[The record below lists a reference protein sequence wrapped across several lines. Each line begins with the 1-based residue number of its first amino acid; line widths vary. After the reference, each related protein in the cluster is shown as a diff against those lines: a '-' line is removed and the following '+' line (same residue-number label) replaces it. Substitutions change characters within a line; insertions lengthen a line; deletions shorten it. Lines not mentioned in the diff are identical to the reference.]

1 MGLLPV
7 PETDRIML
15 ELLVVA
21 ALVGGGV
28 LIYNSLVKLR
38 ETADAAWADVDVQ
51 LKRRYDLIPN
61 LVETVRGY
69 AGHEKDTFEAV
80 VEARSRAM
88 SSQGPAE
95 RAEAEGMLTGAL
107 KSLFALSESYPD
119 LRASDNFR
127 QLQGTLSELEDDIQK
142 SRRYYNAVIRDY
154 NTRVGQ
160 VPTNLV
166 ARSFGFR
173 EREFFELDEG
183 ERAVPRV
190 SFGNEG

>member
-1 MGLLPV
+1 MW
-7 PETDRIML
+7 
-15 ELLVVA
+15 ELIVVA
-21 ALVGGGV
+21 VLVFGGV
-28 LIYNSLVKLR
+28 AIYNSLVKLR

-80 VEARSRAM
+80 VQARSRAM
-88 SSQGPAE
+88 ASSGPAE
-95 RAEAEGMLTGAL
+95 RAQAEGMLTNAL
-107 KSLFALSESYPD
+107 KSLFALSEGYPE
-119 LRASDNFR
+119 LRASENFQ
-127 QLQGTLSELEDDIQK
+127 QLQGTLSRLEDDIQK
-142 SRRYYNAVIRDY
+142 ARRYYNAVIRDY

-173 EREFFELDEG
+173 EREFFEVDEG

-190 SFGNEG
+190 SFGDGE

>member
-1 MGLLPV
+1 MWEIIV
-7 PETDRIML
+7 A
-15 ELLVVA
+15 A
-21 ALVGGGV
+21 ALVLGAV

-51 LKRRYDLIPN
+51 LKRRHDLIPN
-61 LVETVRGY
+61 VVETVRGY
-69 AGHEKDTFEAV
+69 AGHEKGTFEAV
-80 VEARSRAM
+80 VAARSRAM
-88 SSQGPAE
+88 ESEGPAE
-95 RAEAEGMLTGAL
+95 RARAEGMLGNAL
-107 KSLFALSESYPD
+107 KSLFALSEGYPE
-119 LRASDNFR
+119 LRASGNFR

-142 SRRYYNAVIRDY
+142 ARRYYNAVIRDY

-173 EREFFELDEG
+173 EREFFEVDDG
-183 ERAVPRV
+183 ERSVPRV